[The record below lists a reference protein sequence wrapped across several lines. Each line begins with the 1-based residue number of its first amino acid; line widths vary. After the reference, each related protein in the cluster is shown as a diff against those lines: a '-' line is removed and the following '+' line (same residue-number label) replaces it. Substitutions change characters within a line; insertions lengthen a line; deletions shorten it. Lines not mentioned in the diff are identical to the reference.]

1 MKKISIDNGMTFVSP
16 KEAIEKVEFEEIVSW
31 MDVDVRE
38 EVHSMDYDS
47 DLDFL
52 EKYLRISEKDLIIG

>member
-47 DLDFL
+47 DLEFL